1 MIKKRKLNTSFD
13 WLIYA
18 DATFAGLSV
27 LIPIP
32 MLDWLVE
39 VIFKRRMARTI
50 AKRRGKTLEPH
61 VLRAAG
67 REPSNL
73 FGCFLWPFILVF
85 EFAKR
90 LSRTIL
96 YFLTINASANAL
108 SYYWHRAFLLDYC
121 IQNGHFDDASKL
133 DETMAAFHVALDE
146 TNTSPLLGLAQQIL
160 SGASEVVSTA
170 WNWVR
175 RREENET
182 VTTTKANMAQAWDG
196 FSEHFVSLANRYED
210 VRNDSVSDIYIAE
223 APIDIK
229 ILSDDDGA
237 LRSTG
242 SKPSNQSEKRPDDEH
257 LG

>member
-1 MIKKRKLNTSFD
+1 MSQKRKLNTTFD
-13 WLIYA
+13 WLVYA

-39 VIFKRRMARTI
+39 IIFKRRMAHTI
-50 AKRRGKTLEPH
+50 AKRRGRELTPSA
-61 VLRAAG
+61 LRAAG

-96 YFLTINASANAL
+96 YFLTINASTNAL
-108 SYYWHRAFLLDYC
+108 SYYWHRAFLLDYL
-121 IQNGHFDDASKL
+121 IQNGHFDDPGNL
-133 DETMAAFHVALDE
+133 DATMEAFHTALGD
-146 TNTSPLLGLAQQIL
+146 TNTSPLLNLAQQVL
-160 SGASEVVSTA
+160 TGTKQVLTTS

-182 VTTTKANMAQAWDG
+182 VTSTKASMAQAWDG
-196 FSEHFVSLANRYED
+196 FSEHFVALADRYETLRG
-210 VRNDSVSDIYIAE
+210 VPANLVQEKESPTEIT
-223 APIDIK
+223 
-229 ILSDDDGA
+229 LLDDDEA
-237 LRSTG
+237 I
-242 SKPSNQSEKRPDDEH
+242 
-257 LG
+257 